1 MLLYQCLQSQS
12 VSSGYNM
19 GRKRN
24 RGREIRMII
33 LACLVFGVA
42 VTTALIV
49 DIYTGSHHTGTR
61 SFHFY
66 FAQISLFF
74 FSCSLSTIIAK
85 HCSDTDF
92 LC

>member
-1 MLLYQCLQSQS
+1 
-12 VSSGYNM
+12 
-19 GRKRN
+19 
-24 RGREIRMII
+24 MII

-66 FAQISLFF
+66 FAQISL
-74 FSCSLSTIIAK
+74 CSLSTIAK
-85 HCSDTDF
+85 HCSNTFFADF
-92 LC
+92 HIVSKKHTQQVRTTTKITSAKTHQF